1 MSLRA
6 SLLIGT
12 LTTAFLCVLGFLLI
26 TDGRTGLGSIL
37 LAVAALRG
45 GFVIRQWQNVGEPPA
60 TP

>member
-26 TDGRTGLGSIL
+26 TEERTGWGAVL
-37 LAVAALRG
+37 LAGAALRG
-45 GFVIRQWQNVGEPPA
+45 GFVVRQWQSLRETPP